1 MSITIDETAVRATAA
16 RVTDDSLIV
25 ELDDGRT
32 IVTPIVWY
40 PRLVHGTPE
49 ERNNIELGAF
59 GIHFPDLN
67 EDLSIA
73 GMLAGRRSGEG
84 SKSLQ
89 RWLEYRARGEK
100 EPILTLPMPPDLQA
114 EMDRELDEEAG
125 H

>member
-1 MSITIDETAVRATAA
+1 
-16 RVTDDSLIV
+16 
-25 ELDDGRT
+25 
-32 IVTPIVWY
+32 
-40 PRLVHGTPE
+40 
-49 ERNNIELGAF
+49 
-59 GIHFPDLN
+59 
-67 EDLSIA
+67 
-73 GMLAGRRSGEG
+73 MLAGRRSGEG